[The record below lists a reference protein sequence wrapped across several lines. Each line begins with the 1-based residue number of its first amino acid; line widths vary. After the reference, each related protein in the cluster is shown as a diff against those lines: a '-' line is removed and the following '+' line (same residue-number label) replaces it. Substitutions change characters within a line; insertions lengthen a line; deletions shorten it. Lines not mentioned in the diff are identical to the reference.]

1 MRGLWPGTLIAAA
14 VLAGCGDKAP
24 QSFQGYAEGEFVR
37 IAAPYA
43 GSLTH
48 LGVWRGAEVQAG
60 TPLFALEQDNEKAGR
75 EEAAQRLKQA
85 EAQLENL
92 KKGRRPE
99 EIDAILA
106 QREQVRAAL
115 KLAQVD
121 YERDR
126 KLAASGFVSPQ
137 RLDASRTAL
146 ERAQQQLKEI
156 EAQLAVARLAARS
169 DDIRAAEAAAEAAR
183 ATLSR
188 ADWALAQKSVK
199 SPQAGLVQD
208 TLYVEGEWVPAGSP
222 VAVLLP
228 PQNLKVRFFVPQARV
243 AELKPGQPVSV
254 SCDGCAAPI
263 AAKISYIAPQ
273 AEYTPPVI
281 YSQENRN
288 KLVFLVEAHPAH
300 QDATKLHPGQPVDVR
315 LN

>member
-1 MRGLWPGTLIAAA
+1 MRATWPGIWIAVAA
-14 VLAGCGDKAP
+14 LAGCGDKAP
-24 QSFQGYAEGEFVR
+24 QAYQGYAEGEFVR

-48 LGVWRGAEVQAG
+48 LAVQRGADIQGGA
-60 TPLFALEQDNEKAGR
+60 PLFALERDNEKAAR

-92 KKGRRPE
+92 KKGRRPA

-106 QREQVRAAL
+106 QREQARATL
-115 KLAQVD
+115 KLAQAD
-121 YERDR
+121 YERDH

-137 RLDASRTAL
+137 RLDASRAAL
-146 ERAQQQLKEI
+146 ERGRQQMKEI

-169 DDIRAAEAAAEAAR
+169 DDIRAAEAAADAAR
-183 ATLSR
+183 AALAR
-188 ADWALAQKSVK
+188 ADWALAQKSVTA
-199 SPQAGLVQD
+199 PLGGQVQD
-208 TLYVEGEWVPAGSP
+208 TLYVQGEWVPAGSP
-222 VAVLLP
+222 VVVLLP
-228 PQNLKVRFFVPQARV
+228 PQNLKVRFFIPQARL
-243 AELKPGQPVSV
+243 AALKTGQPVSI

-263 AAKISYIAPQ
+263 AATVSYIAPQ

-281 YSQENRN
+281 YSQENRD
-288 KLVFLVEAHPAH
+288 KLVFLVEARPKPE
-300 QDATKLHPGQPVDVR
+300 DAAKLRPGQPVDVR